1 MARIEIDVDSRYSSG
16 SLRIQFNGTI
26 GSTSSSDIALD
37 DICIANG
44 PCGKFSLKLDIS
56 NSIVL

>member
-1 MARIEIDVDSRYSSG
+1 MARIEVDVDSRYSAG
-16 SLRIQFNGTI
+16 SLRIQFKGTI

-44 PCGKFSLKLDIS
+44 PCGKLCLKLDIS
-56 NSIVL
+56 NFTIL